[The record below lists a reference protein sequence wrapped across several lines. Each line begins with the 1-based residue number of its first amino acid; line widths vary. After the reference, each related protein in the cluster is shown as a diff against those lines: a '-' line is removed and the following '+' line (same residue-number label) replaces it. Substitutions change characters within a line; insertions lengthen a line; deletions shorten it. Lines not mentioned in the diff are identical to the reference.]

1 MKNKTTETTN
11 DVFDFINSFANT
23 PQKKE
28 DSYRLLALMEDISGY
43 PPKLWGPSIIGFG
56 KYHYQYASGHEGD
69 APLIA
74 FSPRN
79 AAISLY
85 VYTGDEV
92 HKHLLNDLGKFK
104 IGKSCIYIKK
114 LDDINL
120 DKLQEMMKE
129 TIWYLKLN
137 YLT

>member
-74 FSPRN
+74 FSPRK

-92 HKHLLNDLGKFK
+92 HKHLLNDLGKFEM
-104 IGKSCIYIKK
+104 GKSCIYIKK
-114 LDDINL
+114 LDDISL

-129 TIWYLKLN
+129 TIRYLKLN